1 MIRKS
6 TWLAALILSC
16 CTSAWS
22 AWPEKPITIIVP
34 YAAGGLTDA
43 VTRALTEALGRE
55 LGQPVVVDNRAG
67 AGGKIGMEQL
77 KRAPKDGYTIGL
89 AVPGTMVT
97 LPLTDP
103 NYGISPLKDFE
114 PITAAV
120 DTFTVLAV
128 SKNVLPS
135 GELKDFIALARS
147 KPGKLNYGTPGAG
160 TSFHFNNVFLANKLG
175 IEAEHVPYKGESA
188 ALTDLAGGAIDY
200 MLAGQAAKAFVDSGR
215 IRALA
220 VTSKQR
226 VAAYPNVPTFRE
238 LGIDFTTDGWV
249 GYVAPMGVPVAVL
262 DRLNTAFV
270 KAIQSPAV
278 QRSFATMG
286 YEPVGSSRQEFRK
299 IIEGASRRY
308 ADILRTGA
316 VKLTP

>member
-1 MIRKS
+1 MIKKS
-6 TWLAALILSC
+6 AWLAALVLSC

-22 AWPEKPITIIVP
+22 AWPDKPITIIVP

-43 VTRALTEALGRE
+43 VTRALTDAMGRE

-89 AVPGTMVT
+89 AVPATMVT

-114 PITAAV
+114 LITVAV

-128 SKNVLPS
+128 SKNALPS
-135 GELKDFIALARS
+135 GDLKDFIAMARS

-160 TSFHFNNVFLANKLG
+160 TSFHFNNVFMASKLG
-175 IEAEHVPYKGESA
+175 IDAVHVPYKGESA

-200 MLAGQAAKAFVDSGR
+200 MLAGQGAKVFVDSGR

-220 VTSKQR
+220 VSSKRR
-226 VAAYPNVPTFRE
+226 VSAYPDVPTFKE

-249 GYVAPMGVPVAVL
+249 GYVAPAGVPAVVV
-262 DRLNTAFV
+262 DRLNSAFV
-270 KAIQSPAV
+270 KAIRSPEV
-278 QRSFATMG
+278 QRSFASMG
-286 YEPVGSSRQEFRK
+286 YEPVGSSRQEFRS
-299 IIEGASRRY
+299 IVEGASRRY